1 MKHLSLP
8 PKIKIGKNTFKE
20 IAKACPHIQSLDL
33 GFHDFSGAK
42 AKDSDLIEIV
52 ERFPNLTSIST
63 NMWSHSSRG
72 VSSMAKALG
81 GQLIEL
87 KISGLSMTCGYLTD
101 STMIVIAEYC
111 KNLKSFT
118 YKFDSFREDE
128 WYESLNYDFLT
139 NRGVV
144 ALVKGCPRLEYFSLS
159 NVKKV
164 TEEAFTAILEMLEQ
178 ANAASAHNTG
188 RQGGYALQKIDLKG
202 YPFEVTGNP
211 LRLISIDRTV

>member
-87 KISGLSMTCGYLTD
+87 KITGKSFNYLTD
-101 STMIVIAEYC
+101 STMIVIAEHC

-118 YKFDSFREDE
+118 YKDE
-128 WYESLNYDFLT
+128 WWYDFINDFLT

-159 NVKKV
+159 NAKKV
-164 TEEAFTAILEMLEQ
+164 NEEAFTTILELLEQ
-178 ANAASAHNTG
+178 ANAASAQNTG
-188 RQGGYALQKIDLKG
+188 RQKCYALRKIDLKG
-202 YPFEVTGNP
+202 YPFEITGDP
-211 LRLISIDRTV
+211 LRLMSIDRTK